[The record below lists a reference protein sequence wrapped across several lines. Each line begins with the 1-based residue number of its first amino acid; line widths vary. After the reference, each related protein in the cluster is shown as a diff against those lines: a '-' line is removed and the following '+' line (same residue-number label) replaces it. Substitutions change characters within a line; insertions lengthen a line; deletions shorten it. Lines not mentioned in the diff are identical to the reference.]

1 MTLTLTNPEQAD
13 SQKPDAQS
21 APQIERQE
29 IRVFAAVVEAS
40 GFGRAAEQLGQSQS
54 AVSQTVA
61 KLEHKLGAVLLLR
74 KAKPELTEAGLR
86 FMKFA
91 QTVINEEAN
100 TLEDLAALQSGAL
113 STLNLAMNSMVNR
126 IHGHKLLLEFCDDN
140 PLTRLKLDVA
150 PSREIIYGV
159 DDGRWEL
166 GFGPFLHRMPGHFT
180 SVPFFTEQ
188 RTLVV
193 HQDHP
198 LANQLKTAP
207 QQVLGQVPLLTSYL
221 DDAAKRPGLERLRN
235 QFASVWEISNL
246 ELRLALAASGKGL
259 VYLSNHLLQELPGFA
274 PVSGLDISLIE
285 RDVGL
290 CYKTDAAL
298 SEGAKRFIGICQRH
312 FPPLKK

>member
-1 MTLTLTNPEQAD
+1 M
-13 SQKPDAQS
+13 
-21 APQIERQE
+21 
-29 IRVFAAVVEAS
+29 FATVVDAS
-40 GFGRAAEQLGQSQS
+40 GFGRAAEQLGLSQS

-61 KLEHKLGAVLLLR
+61 KLEHKIGAVLLLR
-74 KAKPELTEAGLR
+74 KNKPELTEAGLR

-91 QTVINEEAN
+91 QTVINEEASA
-100 TLEDLAALQSGAL
+100 LEDLAALRSGAL
-113 STLNLAMNSMVNR
+113 SSLNLAMNSMVNR
-126 IHGHKLLLEFCDDN
+126 IHGHQLLLEFCNDN

-166 GFGPFLHRMPGHFT
+166 GFGPFLHAMPGHFT
-180 SVPFFTEQ
+180 SVPLFSEE

-193 HQDHP
+193 HKDHP
-198 LANQLKTAP
+198 QAQRLLRKPEELLNEM
-207 QQVLGQVPLLTSYL
+207 VLLTSYL

-246 ELRLALAASGKGL
+246 ELRIALAASGKGIM
-259 VYLSNHLLQELPGFA
+259 YLSNHLLAEFAGFLPIT
-274 PVSGLDISLIE
+274 GLGISLIN

-290 CYKTDAAL
+290 AYKTDAAL

-312 FPPLKK
+312 FPATTQPSA